1 MILHKGNTFSNGW
14 LEDINGSGALWTIND
29 TSPGSNGVYGVG
41 SQGSAW
47 FYIAKPSSVSGE
59 TVVKSEWTH
68 TWATNKITL
77 NGLSFSYPL
86 SISAQWS
93 SKAGLEKW
101 TVPNQKVYTSW

>member
-47 FYIAKPSSVSGE
+47 FYIAN
-59 TVVKSEWTH
+59 EWTH